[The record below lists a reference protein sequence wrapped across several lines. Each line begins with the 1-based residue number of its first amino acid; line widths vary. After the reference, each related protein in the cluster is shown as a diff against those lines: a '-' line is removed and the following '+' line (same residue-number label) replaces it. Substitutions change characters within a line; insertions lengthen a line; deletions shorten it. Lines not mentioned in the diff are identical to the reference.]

1 MNQNAAEPLAMNA
14 TERDGWAKAGAAVI
28 ARSVIAAG
36 GQEKSDDT
44 IRRQS

>member
-14 TERDGWAKAGAAVI
+14 TELDGWAKDGAAVI
-28 ARSVIAAG
+28 DASVVAAG